1 MHLPRIRESILESAF
16 LIYSSITLI
25 VSSTENEM
33 FQLNLTGFLFKFFLK
48 FYFASDSLL
57 LRVLVTSQISPQI
70 RGPLTIITCYSIQF
84 NKALE
89 FAIQLEN
96 IQYLH
101 IKFK

>member
-1 MHLPRIRESILESAF
+1 
-16 LIYSSITLI
+16 
-25 VSSTENEM
+25 M
-33 FQLNLTGFLFKFFLK
+33 FQLNLTGFILLK

-70 RGPLTIITCYSIQF
+70 RGSLTIITFYSIQF